1 MFKSIEYT
9 LITYLFLLMT
19 SLVGGTYC
27 FISGAMVCGVLCVVV
42 VFISL
47 SGLRRNYKKYN
58 RNILF
63 LLNAMENG
71 DYSFHF
77 STNKLSRREKELN
90 QMLNRIKEV
99 LVKARREIVEN
110 EEFLSIIVE
119 SVSTGILIVDEA
131 DFVRNVNQSAV
142 DLLGLNSLS
151 HLNQLQHIDESFPD
165 LFRNLKPG
173 ENPPIHLKNELE
185 EVQLSIR
192 MSGILIS
199 GKPFKVI
206 TLSNI
211 GSELEAKE
219 MESWIRLIRVM
230 THEIMNS
237 IAPITSLSEAILFSL
252 RSHSVE
258 KTEDTLYQNTM
269 DALETIHGTTKGLL
283 HFVESYRQFT
293 RIPKPQLAP
302 VDLNK
307 LLQKVVLLKDGVL
320 NEKNIPVKVILPTE
334 NVWVHADESQIS
346 QILVNILKNAIE
358 AIDKEPS
365 TSIEESAI
373 EVEVIS
379 ASGQATIEIRNNGT
393 LIPQEVLPHIFIPF
407 FTTKEEGSGIGLS
420 LSRYMMRLHSGNL
433 KHHTS
438 GPWTIFSLVFPAS
451 STTTLLH

>member
-9 LITYLFLLMT
+9 LITYLFLLMI
-19 SLVGGTYC
+19 SLVVGTY
-27 FISGAMVCGVLCVVV
+27 FFVTGAAVCGVLCGVVV
-42 VFISL
+42 IISL
-47 SGLRRNYKKYN
+47 FGLRRNYKKYN

-77 STNKLSRREKELN
+77 STNKLSQRENELN

-110 EEFLSIIVE
+110 EEFLGIIVE

-151 HLNQLQHIDESFPD
+151 HLNQLQQIDESFPD
-165 LFRNLKPG
+165 LFRNLKSG
-173 ENPPIHLKNELE
+173 ENPPIHFRNELE

-192 MSGILIS
+192 MSEILIS

-211 GSELEAKE
+211 GSELEANE

-252 RSHSVE
+252 RSRNVE
-258 KTEDTLYQNTM
+258 RTEDSLYQNTM

-307 LLQKVVLLKDGVL
+307 LLQKVVLLKEGVL
-320 NEKNIPVKVILPTE
+320 NEKNIPIKVILPKE

-346 QILVNILKNAIE
+346 QVLVNILKNAIE
-358 AIDKEPS
+358 AIDNESSPS
-365 TSIEESAI
+365 VEANSIEI
-373 EVEVIS
+373 EVIPT
-379 ASGQATIEIRNNGT
+379 SGQATIEVRNNST
-393 LIPQEVLPHIFIPF
+393 PIPQEVLPHIFIPF

-420 LSRYMMRLHSGNL
+420 LSRYIMRLHGGNL
-433 KHHTS
+433 KHHSTD
-438 GPWTIFSLVFPAS
+438 PWTVFSLVFPGY
-451 STTTLLH
+451 STNTPFH